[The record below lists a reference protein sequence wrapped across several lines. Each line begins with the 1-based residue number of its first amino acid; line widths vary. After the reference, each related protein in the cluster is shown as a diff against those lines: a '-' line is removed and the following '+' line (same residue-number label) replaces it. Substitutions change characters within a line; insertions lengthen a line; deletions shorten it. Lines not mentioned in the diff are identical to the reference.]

1 MNAKTNCAYC
11 ALLLTLIGAPFQAG
25 AIGPEL
31 QGTVKNLGDANQNNN
46 GVAGVSISI
55 KDKNGKEIGSGLTDA
70 KGNYKIGLL
79 KQPSHLTAYFDKLG
93 FQSRPTIRQIPDS
106 TLEQKPVFLVQE
118 GASSVYYKN
127 VATSI
132 AAAGPAE
139 KKEKTGLVA
148 ALPETDRSYVKQ
160 HLMQAGAR
168 ATLDELK
175 SAENMR
181 YLASTVKEKLL
192 PENSVKNLT
201 IEAGSVMGSV
211 LMGGFVNSLVQKKQ
225 VEAVVKSVDG
235 VHDVQNNLKVEGSSF
250 KAEAAGATAPAAAA
264 AKSEK

>member
-93 FQSRPTIRQIPDS
+93 FQSRS
-106 TLEQKPVFLVQE
+106 TFP
-118 GASSVYYKN
+118 
-127 VATSI
+127 
-132 AAAGPAE
+132 
-139 KKEKTGLVA
+139 
-148 ALPETDRSYVKQ
+148 
-160 HLMQAGAR
+160 
-168 ATLDELK
+168 
-175 SAENMR
+175 
-181 YLASTVKEKLL
+181 
-192 PENSVKNLT
+192 
-201 IEAGSVMGSV
+201 
-211 LMGGFVNSLVQKKQ
+211 
-225 VEAVVKSVDG
+225 
-235 VHDVQNNLKVEGSSF
+235 
-250 KAEAAGATAPAAAA
+250 APAANTKRWPNSVPSRRRTRCSVPSSAWVTPIA
-264 AKSEK
+264 SRRR